1 MVDSKEI
8 GRRLAKLRGTEP
20 RENVAFAVGV
30 SLSAMSMYENGERV
44 PRDSIKVKLAEFYN
58 KTVQEIFFDS
68 ECHI

>member
-1 MVDSKEI
+1 MVDAKEI

>member
-1 MVDSKEI
+1 MIDAKEI

-44 PRDSIKVKLAEFYN
+44 PRDSIKVKLADFYH

>member
-1 MVDSKEI
+1 MVDAKEI

-44 PRDSIKVKLAEFYN
+44 PRDSIKVKLADFYH